1 MRTIDVNLNMIFEM
15 KKKNK
20 AQITSE
26 YAILVSLII
35 AALVGMQIYLKRGIQ
50 ARLRDAA
57 DYPVASGVFTTSQY
71 EPGDTEINRTDIR
84 YSDIEE
90 ELIDRLAIS
99 RETTEILSSN
109 ITTIIGNIQ

>member
-1 MRTIDVNLNMIFEM
+1 MSIVKAELNMFLDI
-15 KKKNK
+15 KKNRI

-57 DYPVASGVFTTSQY
+57 DYPVASGVFNTSQY
-71 EPGDTEINRTDIR
+71 EPAYHASNRTDIR

-90 ELIDRLAIS
+90 EIKRGIAIS
-99 RETTEILSSN
+99 RKTTEILSSN
-109 ITTIIGNIQ
+109 ITSIIGNIQ